1 MGVLGRKSNFAFA
14 IFPQPNPPPLGEGI
28 EHAVRQPMKIFYTD
42 HFVLPL
48 PDDHRFP
55 MQKYSL
61 LREAVQTYAPHSLEE
76 APAATD
82 DELLLVHNAA
92 YVERMSNG
100 TLTTNE
106 IRQIGFPWSPQMAER
121 ARRSSGATIAAA
133 KASSTERCAINLAGG
148 THHAFADHGEG
159 FCCYNDAAVAARVL
173 QRNHIDPFAL
183 STSKGSDYLGSN
195 AAPTAQRERHSD
207 ELFRV
212 LICDLDVHQGNG
224 TANIFRD
231 DASVFT
237 FSMHG
242 ARNYPVRKETS
253 DLDVELD
260 DGSDDATYLAALS
273 RHLPRI
279 VREFQPQAMIYL
291 AGADPYEGDRLGRL
305 KLTKLGLATRDR
317 FVLELARDNALPIAV
332 TMAGGY
338 AHDIADIV
346 DIHFNTVRTAFEVF
360 A

>member
-1 MGVLGRKSNFAFA
+1 MRV
-14 IFPQPNPPPLGEGI
+14 
-28 EHAVRQPMKIFYTD
+28 FYTD

-48 PDDHRFP
+48 PTGHRFP
-55 MQKYSL
+55 MQKYTL

-76 APAATD
+76 AAAASD
-82 DELLLVHNAA
+82 HDLLLVHEAA
-92 YVERMSNG
+92 YIERMSHG
-100 TLTTNE
+100 TLTTTE

-121 ARRSSGATIAAA
+121 ARRSAGATLAAA
-133 KASSTERCAINLAGG
+133 KTALTERCAINLAGG

-173 QRNHIDPFAL
+173 QRDHAMP
-183 STSKGSDYLGSN
+183 
-195 AAPTAQRERHSD
+195 
-207 ELFRV
+207 RV

-224 TANIFRD
+224 TASIFRD
-231 DASVFT
+231 DGSVFT

-253 DLDVELD
+253 DLDVELP
-260 DGSDDATYLAALS
+260 DGCDDASYLHAL
-273 RHLPRI
+273 RENLPRAI
-279 VREFQPQAMIYL
+279 TQFRPNAMIYL

-305 KLTKLGLATRDR
+305 KLTKAGLATRDR
-317 FVLELARDNALPIAV
+317 FVLEFARYNAIPVAV

-338 AHDIADIV
+338 AHNVADIV